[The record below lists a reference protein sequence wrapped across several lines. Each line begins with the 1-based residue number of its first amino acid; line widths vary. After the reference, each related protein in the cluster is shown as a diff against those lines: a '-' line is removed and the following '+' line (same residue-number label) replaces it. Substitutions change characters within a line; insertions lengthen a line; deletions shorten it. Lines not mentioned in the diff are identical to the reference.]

1 MHLFHTEMLR
11 AHPPQR
17 GAYSVG
23 TYIAGAERTGTYSAG
38 RLSRRPRFGCRSAGP
53 APHPLAAA
61 IRSAVSPLPLGLH
74 APVRAKAAAADHA
87 AQAA

>member
-17 GAYSVG
+17 GSYSVG
-23 TYIAGAERTGTYSAG
+23 TYSAGALG
-38 RLSRRPRFGCRSAGP
+38 RRPRFGCRSAGP
-53 APHPLAAA
+53 TLHPLAAA
-61 IRSAVSPLPLGLH
+61 IRSAVSPLPLSTL
-74 APVRAKAAAADHA
+74 APARATNAAAEPA